1 MSGGDLDDDETD
13 TEDAEVKIDRDFFV
27 ETISVLRQLRDQI
40 SERAEMLEEWATEM
54 EDFARRFG
62 AAVGEQPAPGGVVV
76 EARIVGK
83 ICTVL
88 IPVLEGGTTPDI
100 QIECSPKLLPQ
111 LKLMRANFLHEE
123 QLH

>member
-1 MSGGDLDDDETD
+1 MSGGDLDDDELD
-13 TEDAEVKIDRDFFV
+13 LGIKIDPDFFV
-27 ETISVLRQLRDQI
+27 ETISVLRQLRDQV
-40 SERAEMLEEWATEM
+40 SERADVLEEWATEM

-62 AAVGEQPAPGGVVV
+62 AALVEQSAPGGVIVE

-88 IPVLEGGTTPDI
+88 IPLLETGTTSDI
-100 QIECSPKLLPQ
+100 KIKCSSKLLPQ
-111 LKLMRANFLHEE
+111 LKLMRDSFLHEE